1 MGSYGTIPSMYIIY
15 IYIYISSKY
24 YLSST
29 RNRTLDMIYLD
40 GQWNYCN
47 ELVDGVV
54 SHCIPTYHPVTNQST
69 NLMAHLSMCWAYSID
84 ISVKSGL
91 YN

>member
-1 MGSYGTIPSMYIIY
+1 MGSYGTIPSMYI

-47 ELVDGVV
+47 
-54 SHCIPTYHPVTNQST
+54 
-69 NLMAHLSMCWAYSID
+69 
-84 ISVKSGL
+84 
-91 YN
+91 